1 MIPKMKILSEVLTLV
16 FKKKI
21 IYYSFYVK
29 YIKLQPK
36 EFMKKITEKKILK
49 FYLIFRNRHVKKY

>member
-1 MIPKMKILSEVLTLV
+1 MISKMKILSEVFTLV

-36 EFMKKITEKKILK
+36 EFIKKITEK
-49 FYLIFRNRHVKKY
+49 NS